1 MEITCP
7 RCHSEHEIEPPP
19 SARARGPRSL
29 KFRCSHCG
37 HTFSVDPE
45 APKESTSPPPL
56 GEKPAGESIQ
66 LVQVAGQIWS
76 VPDMAALHQ
85 WILERRLDRDA
96 LVSKHGLRWVRAG
109 ERDDLAMFFSASDAL
124 SFQERNLR
132 TEMPPHDD
140 EIVVDAPEA
149 DEADGFDA
157 TTFDAAS
164 FDATSIDAN
173 ASAQQGGGMP
183 VATGPGPAVGGY
195 PRGLG
200 TVMMDFDGGDDTQEQ
215 TVQTGGL
222 DETPIDG
229 IPASFDRAE
238 AAERTERLP
247 PTSGVRDIPL
257 PMGVSTVTPGPAPA
271 GSAAV
276 GIPPHAPGTPT
287 HGMPPLAVLPGPA
300 VVASAPLRVV
310 SSPVGGGPSVGPGP
324 APHAGPQ
331 VASPAASKP
340 VAPGFAPAAPGAA
353 SNASQTFFL
362 DGAPGS
368 PTPPRRDVFDDP
380 PAASGINWVLWG
392 GLAAV
397 AAAAVLAVV
406 MWTGRGADPRGV
418 DPRGGDPTGTAR
430 TAETPPPLAAATLP
444 GAGEVPGAPD
454 VAGAQATAAGAS
466 GTASATPA
474 VVPPVA
480 ASASGAGAGSVKAP
494 ASTVAPAASRPA
506 APQAPAQKAAAAQPA
521 AAQTSAASTGGS
533 PKKLVEQGWKAV
545 EAGDY
550 TKAHGL
556 FDRALQGGTGADAL
570 FGRGYANEKLGDTN
584 SASDDYCRALS
595 GSAVTIDM
603 QREIEGGLRRLGRTC
618 S

>member
-1 MEITCP
+1 VEITCP

-109 ERDDLAMFFSASDAL
+109 EREDLAMFFSASDAL

-132 TEMPPHDD
+132 TEMPAHDD

-157 TTFDAAS
+157 AS

-173 ASAQQGGGMP
+173 ASAQGGGMP

-238 AAERTERLP
+238 SAADRTERLP

-271 GSAAV
+271 GSAAL
-276 GIPPHAPGTPT
+276 GAPSNM
-287 HGMPPLAVLPGPA
+287 MPPLAVLPGPA

-310 SSPVGGGPSVGPGP
+310 SSPVSGSPGAGGPSAGPGP
-324 APHAGPQ
+324 HA
-331 VASPAASKP
+331 AHKP
-340 VAPGFAPAAPGAA
+340 VPPGFAPAAPGVAP
-353 SNASQTFFL
+353 NASQTFFL

-380 PAASGINWVLWG
+380 PPSSGINWVLWG

-406 MWTGRGADPRGV
+406 MWTGRGADPRGG
-418 DPRGGDPTGTAR
+418 DPRGADPTGTAR

-444 GAGEVPGAPD
+444 GAGEVAGAPAPD
-454 VAGAQATAAGAS
+454 GAVAQPTAAGAS
-466 GTASATPA
+466 GTAAVVPA
-474 VVPPVA
+474 VVA
-480 ASASGAGAGSVKAP
+480 KASASGAGAGSVKAP
-494 ASTVAPAASRPA
+494 ASEAAPAVARAPEASQPA
-506 APQAPAQKAAAAQPA
+506 APLAPAQKAAASQPA
-521 AAQTSAASTGGS
+521 ASQTSTASTGGS

>member
-7 RCHSEHEIEPPP
+7 RCQSLHEIEPPP

-56 GEKPAGESIQ
+56 GEKPSGESIQ

-109 ERDDLAMFFSASDAL
+109 EREDLAVFFSASDAL

-132 TEMPPHDD
+132 TEMPPHDE

-149 DEADGFDA
+149 DDADG
-157 TTFDAAS
+157 S
-164 FDATSIDAN
+164 DATSV
-173 ASAQQGGGMP
+173 GMP

-215 TVQTGGL
+215 TVRSDGL
-222 DETPIDG
+222 DETPIERV
-229 IPASFDRAE
+229 PASFDRAE
-238 AAERTERLP
+238 PVSERTERMP
-247 PTSGVRDIPL
+247 PGTAARDIPL
-257 PMGVSTVTPGPAPA
+257 PAGISTVTPGPAPA
-271 GSAAV
+271 GSAAL
-276 GIPPHAPGTPT
+276 GTPAHVGPIQGGPV
-287 HGMPPLAVLPGPA
+287 HGGPAAVLPGPSVIA
-300 VVASAPLRVV
+300 PAPLRVV
-310 SSPVGGGPSVGPGP
+310 PSTANHGPAPLAVTPAAPGGGPSVGRAIPPTLVPPP
-324 APHAGPQ
+324 AP
-331 VASPAASKP
+331 PA
-340 VAPGFAPAAPGAA
+340 VAPVNPN
-353 SNASQTFFL
+353 SSQAFFL
-362 DGAPGS
+362 DGAPVS
-368 PTPPRRDVFDDP
+368 PAAPSTPRRDVFEDP
-380 PAASGINWVLWG
+380 PSSVSSGVNWPLWG
-392 GLAAV
+392 GLAGVAAV
-397 AAAAVLAVV
+397 AILAFA
-406 MWTGRGADPRGV
+406 MWNGRGAASLAGTAAPVPAPLDAGAPAGAGTAA
-418 DPRGGDPTGTAR
+418 PAATPELSAGGTAAVEVPVGAGSATGT
-430 TAETPPPLAAATLP
+430 EGP
-444 GAGEVPGAPD
+444 
-454 VAGAQATAAGAS
+454 
-466 GTASATPA
+466 
-474 VVPPVA
+474 
-480 ASASGAGAGSVKAP
+480 ASASSASAAPAIAAPASSVPAAPAVAKASEPSAGAGAGAVKAP
-494 ASTVAPAASRPA
+494 AASSTAAPKGPATAKAPAS
-506 APQAPAQKAAAAQPA
+506 
-521 AAQTSAASTGGS
+521 SSGSASTGGS

-570 FGRGYANEKLGDTN
+570 FGRGYANEKLGDGV
-584 SASDDYCRALS
+584 SATDDYCRALN
-595 GSAVTIDM
+595 GGAVSIDM
-603 QREIEGGLRRLGRTC
+603 QREIEGGLRRLGRSC